1 MQIRFHLHEAPTIVR
16 FTELEGTI
24 AVPGAEEGEPG
35 ELLRVERQ
43 FNGNGILHGEG
54 ERGLEMDT
62 VGTGV

>member
-1 MQIRFHLHEAPTIVR
+1 MQVRFHLHKAPTIVR

-43 FNGNGILHGEG
+43 FNGNGLLGGEG

-62 VGTGV
+62 VGTVV